1 MSTLI
6 VLLPPRD
13 PAVPSQE
20 WQLPELPFLLLDKA
34 GRIQRAGQSAP
45 GLLPRAGSTVLMV
58 AARDCLMLAAAVP
71 PLKGPR
77 LRQALPNVVED
88 QLIQDAQTTHIALDP
103 QPIDGNRHVLAIVDR
118 GWFRYIVETFAAA
131 GHRNV
136 KAVPVARCLPR
147 PVAAAAAPARAE
159 QAVAAGAADD
169 DTAPPRDHFGEDV
182 TPIVAAVLGN
192 VVSSTA
198 AVLGEDAIANTA
210 PPRVELALLRG
221 PLGEGIAVPATDV
234 NMTVAALAGH
244 APVTLYTLVD
254 LPGSEPRL
262 ASTAPSGRASP
273 ISGALPMS
281 FETLARNAIDCR
293 FDLCQFEFAVQPW
306 RLDRATLRRL
316 RLPLWLLAGTV
327 LVAIIGA
334 NVQWLMLSRQRDA
347 ISAQMTE
354 LLLNTFPKTTVVLDA
369 PDQMARQLQQ
379 LRVAAG
385 ELSPDDFLSLA
396 DALARS
402 LGPVPVNGIAA
413 LDYHDRRLDVTF
425 KPEVK
430 VDPDFQQRLT
440 RSGLK
445 GSIDSNT
452 GKWTIRNGQ

>member
-20 WQLPELPFLLLDKA
+20 WQLPELPFLLLDKS
-34 GRIQRAGQSAP
+34 GRVQRAGRSAP
-45 GLLPRAGSTVLMV
+45 GLLPRASATVLML
-58 AARDCLMLAAAVP
+58 AARDCLMLATAVP

-88 QLIQDAQTTHIALDP
+88 QLIQDPQTTHIALDP
-103 QPIDGNRHVLAIVDR
+103 QPLDGNRHVLAIVDR
-118 GWFRYIVETFAAA
+118 GWFRYLVETFAAA

-136 KAVPVARCLPR
+136 KVVPVTRCLPQ
-147 PVAAAAAPARAE
+147 PVAAMAADVPVE
-159 QAVAAGAADD
+159 EAVAAGAD
-169 DTAPPRDHFGEDV
+169 APPPRAEPVVAGL
-182 TPIVAAVLGN
+182 TPVVAAVLGH
-192 VVSSTA
+192 VVPSTA
-198 AVLGEDAIANTA
+198 AVLGEGAVDAA
-210 PPRVELALLRG
+210 PPRVELALARG
-221 PLGEGIAVPATDV
+221 PLGEGLAVPESAV
-234 NMTVAALAGH
+234 GATVAALAGH

-262 ASTAPSGRASP
+262 ASVAQPGRPSIAGS
-273 ISGALPMS
+273 LPVS
-281 FETLARNAIDCR
+281 FETLARNAIQCR
-293 FDLCQFEFAVQPW
+293 FDLAQFEFAVQPW
-306 RLDRATLRRL
+306 RLDRASLRRL
-316 RLPLWLLAGTV
+316 RLPLWLLVGTV

-396 DALARS
+396 DGLARS
-402 LGPVPVNGIAA
+402 LGPIPVNGLAA
-413 LDYHDRRLDVTF
+413 LDYHDRRVDVTF
-425 KPEVK
+425 KPEIK

-440 RSGLK
+440 RNGLT
-445 GSIDSNT
+445 GAIDSNT

>member
-20 WQLPELPFLLLDKA
+20 WQLPELPFLLLDKS
-34 GRIQRAGQSAP
+34 GRVQRAGRSAT
-45 GLLPRAGSTVLMV
+45 GLLPRAGSTVLML
-58 AARDCLMLAAAVP
+58 AARDCLMLAATVP

-103 QPIDGNRHVLAIVDR
+103 QAIDGNRHVLAVVDR
-118 GWFRYIVETFAAA
+118 GWFRFIVETFAAA

-136 KAVPVARCLPR
+136 KAVPVARCLPQ
-147 PVAAAAAPARAE
+147 PVAATATAQVHAE
-159 QAVAAGAADD
+159 EAVAAGADA
-169 DTAPPRDHFGEDV
+169 APPGDEPDFATL
-182 TPIVAAVLGN
+182 TPVVAAVLGH
-192 VVSSTA
+192 VVPSTA
-198 AVLGEDAIANTA
+198 AVLGEGVVDGA
-210 PPRVELALLRG
+210 PPRVELALARG
-221 PLGEGIAVPATDV
+221 PLGEGLAVPEAAVGATV
-234 NMTVAALAGH
+234 VALAGH

-254 LPGSEPRL
+254 LPGSEPRM
-262 ASTAPSGRASP
+262 ASTAQPGRVSIA
-273 ISGALPMS
+273 GALPLS
-281 FETLARNAIDCR
+281 FETLARNALQCR
-293 FDLCQFEFAVQPW
+293 FDLAQFEFAVQPW

-327 LVAIIGA
+327 VVAIIGA

-347 ISAQMTE
+347 INTQMTE

-396 DALARS
+396 DGLARS
-402 LGPVPVNGIAA
+402 LGPIPVNGLAA
-413 LDYHDRRLDVTF
+413 LDYQDRRLAVTF

-430 VDPDFQQRLT
+430 VDADFQQRLT
-440 RSGLK
+440 RNGLN
-445 GSIDSNT
+445 GAIDSNT

>member
-20 WQLPELPFLLLDKA
+20 WQLPELPFLLLDKS
-34 GRIQRAGQSAP
+34 GRIQRAGRSAP
-45 GLLPRAGSTVLMV
+45 GLLPRAGSTVLML

-88 QLIQDAQTTHIALDP
+88 QLIQDPQTTHIALDP
-103 QPIDGNRHVLAIVDR
+103 QSLDGNRHVLAIVDR
-118 GWFRYIVETFAAA
+118 GWFRFILETFAVA

-136 KAVPVARCLPR
+136 KAVPVARCLPQ
-147 PVAAAAAPARAE
+147 PLGAAVAATELRAE
-159 QAVAAGAADD
+159 EAVAAGADS
-169 DTAPPRDHFGEDV
+169 APPPEEPAAVDI
-182 TPIVAAVLGN
+182 TPVVAAVLGR

-198 AVLGEDAIANTA
+198 AVLGEGAVDTA
-210 PPRVELALLRG
+210 PPRVELALARG
-221 PLGEGIAVPATDV
+221 PLGEGLAVPEAAV
-234 NMTVAALAGH
+234 GATVAALAGNS
-244 APVTLYTLVD
+244 PVTMYTLVD
-254 LPGSEPRL
+254 MPGSEPRM
-262 ASTAPSGRASP
+262 ASTAQPGRPTVA
-273 ISGALPMS
+273 GALPLS
-281 FETLARNAIDCR
+281 FETLARNAIQCR
-293 FDLCQFEFAVQPW
+293 FDLAQFEFAVQPW

-396 DALARS
+396 DGLARS
-402 LGPVPVNGIAA
+402 LGPIPVNGLAG
-413 LDYHDRRLDVTF
+413 LDYHDRRIDVTF

-440 RSGLK
+440 RNGLN
-445 GSIDSNT
+445 GGIDSNT